1 MGESE
6 ALSMESRRRIP
17 TGSSGLDALLGGG
30 ASTGE
35 VTLLYGEPGS
45 GKTAVA
51 LSAASQLLRLDPA
64 SRVVFIDSDGKFSPD
79 RLTQMT
85 SSKESLRRLRY
96 VHPTTFER
104 QAEAL
109 DALSV
114 QLQPRDLAIVDSV
127 TGLYRVE
134 TGDTLKTFTE
144 NKELNR
150 QLGLVKEMAV
160 TRNVALVV
168 TGQVRSVLDSP
179 VPAVEP
185 VAPRL
190 LRFWSDV
197 VVKLENTGVQG
208 VKQASV
214 EKPMRRRGA
223 VRFMITQAGLR
234 D

>member
-1 MGESE
+1 
-6 ALSMESRRRIP
+6 METRRRIP
-17 TGSSGLDALLGGG
+17 TGSRGLDALLAGG

-51 LSAASQLLRLDPA
+51 LSVASQLLRLDPA

-85 SSKESLRRLRY
+85 ASKESLRRLAY
-96 VHPTTFER
+96 VRPVTFEQ

-109 DALSV
+109 DALGA

-134 TGDTLKTFTE
+134 TGDTLKTFME

-150 QLGLVKEMAV
+150 QLGLVKEVAV
-160 TRNVALVV
+160 TRGAAVV
-168 TGQVRSVLDSP
+168 LSGQVRSVLDSP

-197 VVKLENTGVQG
+197 VVRLENTGVQS

-214 EKPMRRRGA
+214 EKPERQRGA
-223 VRFMITQAGLR
+223 VRFTITQAGVR

>member
-1 MGESE
+1 
-6 ALSMESRRRIP
+6 MESRRRIP
-17 TGSSGLDALLGGG
+17 TGSSSLDTLLAGG
-30 ASTGE
+30 ASMGE

-51 LSAASQLLRLDPA
+51 LSIASQLLRLDPA
-64 SRVVFIDSDGKFSPD
+64 SRVVLIDSDGKFNPD

-85 SSKESLRRLRY
+85 GSKESLKRLAYIR
-96 VHPTTFER
+96 PTTFEQ

-109 DALSV
+109 DTLPD

-134 TGDTLKTFTE
+134 TGESQKTFIE

-150 QLGLVKEMAV
+150 QLGLIKEIAV
-160 TRNVALVV
+160 TKGAAVVV

-190 LRFWSDV
+190 LRYWSDV
-197 VVKLENTGVQG
+197 VVKLENTGIQS
-208 VKQASV
+208 VKQANV
-214 EKPMRRRGA
+214 EKPERQRGA
-223 VRFMITQAGLR
+223 VRFTITQVGVR
-234 D
+234 E